1 MRGFKA
7 AIYSVIDEALLLNR
21 EQELIWATWFIK
33 VFNIQISQD
42 YMIRVLQSSNELAII
57 IMLDIICSSDAKNK
71 PKILQQCRSLRDE
84 LIAEDIDDKGKSNTL
99 MWTSHW
105 LLAYEA
111 TRMKWLNL
119 PNEDPF
125 EFARKNTFF
134 RELLLKDVKFY
145 NPRFTYAEPSP
156 YTKNYEYA
164 TRTELYAS
172 LNKLKKLIAE
182 RLKREGVGAQTELT
196 KEEEAL
202 YEEFV
207 DILEENEFV
216 Y

>member
-1 MRGFKA
+1 MA
-7 AIYSVIDEALLLNR
+7 V
-21 EQELIWATWFIK
+21 WFIK

-71 PKILQQCRSLRDE
+71 PKIMQQRRSLRDE
-84 LIAEDIDDKGKSNTL
+84 LIAEDIDDKGESNTL